1 MFAVA
6 GAYMHSESNGAIS
19 FSLALRDLM
28 MSGSTAVILHLYRDG
43 KLAAT
48 STLTV
53 CDRQAAVR
61 VLRDCVSHLRT
72 KLGIREEGG
81 TAPRLPAVRMPAPAL
96 PELAES

>member
-1 MFAVA
+1 
-6 GAYMHSESNGAIS
+6 MHSDSDGAIS
-19 FSLALRDLM
+19 FSLALRDL

-48 STLTV
+48 STLTI
-53 CDRQAAVR
+53 CDRQSAVR

-81 TAPRLPAVRMPAPAL
+81 AAPRRAFSSEQAAQT
-96 PELAES
+96 LA